1 MDDTPEHAR
10 LARHEALTAQVWA
23 HAVALPAPALQLAWE
38 EALRAVLRAE
48 NNTAHTF
55 ALGYAMGVAGGWLR
69 AGLIDSP
76 TYDALTA
83 SPVLGDSVPDGTQA

>member
-1 MDDTPEHAR
+1 MDKSIAGSQEFESPGFDPAPQG
-10 LARHEALTAQVWA
+10 LT
-23 HAVALPAPALQLAWE
+23 PALQLAWD
-38 EALRAVLRAE
+38 EALRSVQRAE
-48 NNTAHTF
+48 NHTAQTF

-83 SPVLGDSVPDGTQA
+83 SPVLGDSDPGGTQA